1 MADVP
6 LSGVGSM
13 TEVIFLVSNQGH
25 QLQRVRSVSERLQQ
39 RLPDINVRIV
49 EPRLDE
55 LAKYKLKF
63 GPAGLIDG
71 LLEYVG
77 VPRLSLL
84 VDRVLQVR
92 EGRPNPRTAAEK
104 AAEKPATPA
113 PSPRPAGAPTPPG
126 GGL

>member
-1 MADVP
+1 
-6 LSGVGSM
+6 M
-13 TEVIFLVSNQGH
+13 TEVVFLISNQGH
-25 QLQRVRSVSERLQQ
+25 QLARVRSISERLKQ
-39 RLPDINVRIV
+39 RLPEVDVRLV
-49 EPRLDE
+49 EGPRDV
-55 LAKYKLKF
+55 LAKHKLNF
-63 GPAGLIDG
+63 GPAVLIDG

-92 EGRPNPRTAAEK
+92 EGRPNPRTAADK